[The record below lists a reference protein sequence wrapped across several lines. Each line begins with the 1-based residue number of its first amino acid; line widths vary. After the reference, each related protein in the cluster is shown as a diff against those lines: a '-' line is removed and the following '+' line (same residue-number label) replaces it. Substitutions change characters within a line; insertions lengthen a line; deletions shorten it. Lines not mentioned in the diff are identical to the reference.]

1 MGRLLGKEDFIDTFG
16 LNLSRRTSP
25 EHHPRWRMDPGVYTQ
40 EELQILKD
48 FDDFIRNSTL
58 SEDSKFKKRLREL
71 TERRLKK
78 TKVKN
83 ND

>member
-16 LNLSRRTSP
+16 LNLSRRTTV
-25 EHHPRWRMDPGVYTQ
+25 EHHPRWEIDPAVYTP

-58 SEDSKFKKRLREL
+58 NDDSKFKKRLREL

-78 TKVKN
+78 PKVKN
-83 ND
+83 DD